1 MAVAPAKAAQPG
13 GLNIKELLSN
23 LDVDGDGDID
33 ENDKAIAEAL
43 KSMDMDGDG
52 TISIRELIKIGEV
65 RVRNEKRIK
74 NLTYAVFALCGLFVV
89 FCAVMMALVVAA
101 NEATKDTRPSG
112 DGTMKTV
119 DGKVVSTESKK
130 YPLILADL
138 PRYPFEVI
146 ESLDALRV
154 RKTGTQETYYY
165 TVTGYSWFSKYS
177 MQLHTARHD
186 IISINGAG
194 EGKPVAVTVISGE
207 ADGASFSVEL
217 APEKTAAA
225 RRRLMQAPAPSP
237 ALAADLV
244 EDQGGNGATGTQT
257 GIVDTTDNVPATAD
271 TAPLASDTEPDQVTV
286 EKWDT
291 YYRMDM
297 VFNYGT
303 CILGAPDTVM
313 GTEATMTYE
322 KDVLDHFGELEVAEG
337 VTAAV
342 GMKETKAKIDA
353 VLASKSKVE
362 NPGKRLFTKMQVD
375 FVECCAS
382 ILPWPYPMGNVVPIS
397 KWPPVEKA
405 DTDNTEYNPTDIASL
420 YGACYTKYNNAAKA
434 AGKPQIK
441 VAECASADATLFDAT
456 CMTIQIGGCMNK
468 DAKNYNASATF
479 DDATCVMPRVGCKA
493 VLALNYDATLDAK
506 DKNDPTKC
514 VMPVPGCMDAAAT
527 NFVPLA
533 NKDPLLKID
542 DKVVDWKYEKNGDAG
557 VMMMSPTMAGIKAQY
572 DTRLITD
579 SNNKPN
585 SKPQV
590 GSCMYNVKVWGC
602 WDKMSTM
609 YNPAATDH
617 DYEMCEPMKEMVTGC
632 MGVAA
637 FNYNVNATMESGLCT
652 CEDDFTPTYEY
663 PPATYTDA
671 KNAAEYNA
679 QVYGPMEPTFSCVAT
694 PPPPVV
700 PAVAPAPAPAPT
712 ARHLLAAT
720 TTAKAN
726 DGDVCVAS
734 ADCKSDMCNAGV
746 CVAQSTGSGLLAATI
761 TNPNLAATAGNDG
774 VAKAAELISTTA
786 HAVNG
791 PAAASVAY
799 VPCRSTVYFNIDMS
813 STLAQADY
821 DAVMTAVTAAA
832 AVGGGVL
839 FVTGGLAAPAVVAS
853 LASMGAAGGILG
865 TAALSM
871 GTLLA
876 YFGGAG
882 GISMIFGG
890 VGAGLTGWRMLNRT
904 SGLSQFAF
912 LPVRGT
918 GAGMSVYL
926 FVPGFLRDPADLFRT
941 WGATDGV
948 YSVMLKLPKRSD
960 VNGHLDDDDD
970 VKGSLVAGL
979 GMWLKRDVD
988 TREVFVSWID
998 PGGVADRA
1006 GVAEGSVLTAL
1017 ATRVDAPDS
1026 SPDDPSDGTDT
1037 ETSRQQIGRAHV

>member
-43 KSMDMDGDG
+43 RSMDMDGDG

-637 FNYNVNATMESGLCT
+637 TNYNVNATMESGLCT
-652 CEDDFTPTYEY
+652 CEADFTPTYEY

-712 ARHLLAAT
+712 GGRHLLAAT
-720 TTAKAN
+720 PNGEACVAAADCMSGMCSANVCVAKPNGEGCALATDCASDYCSAGACGVKPTTAKAN

-734 ADCKSDMCNAGV
+734 ADCKSDMCNAGVCVAKPEDKKDIGLPCQVSSDCKSDLCAAGICKAKTEDKKDIGATCVAAADCKSDMCSAGV

-774 VAKAAELISTTA
+774 VAKAAELISTTDRK
-786 HAVNG
+786 
-791 PAAASVAY
+791 SV
-799 VPCRSTVYFNIDMS
+799 V
-813 STLAQADY
+813 
-821 DAVMTAVTAAA
+821 
-832 AVGGGVL
+832 
-839 FVTGGLAAPAVVAS
+839 
-853 LASMGAAGGILG
+853 
-865 TAALSM
+865 
-871 GTLLA
+871 
-876 YFGGAG
+876 
-882 GISMIFGG
+882 
-890 VGAGLTGWRMLNRT
+890 
-904 SGLSQFAF
+904 
-912 LPVRGT
+912 
-918 GAGMSVYL
+918 
-926 FVPGFLRDPADLFRT
+926 
-941 WGATDGV
+941 
-948 YSVMLKLPKRSD
+948 
-960 VNGHLDDDDD
+960 
-970 VKGSLVAGL
+970 
-979 GMWLKRDVD
+979 
-988 TREVFVSWID
+988 
-998 PGGVADRA
+998 
-1006 GVAEGSVLTAL
+1006 
-1017 ATRVDAPDS
+1017 
-1026 SPDDPSDGTDT
+1026 
-1037 ETSRQQIGRAHV
+1037 